1 MTREE
6 REWMNQLVI
15 LIQAEKDPQKI
26 SALVRELNDFL
37 EERELRLR
45 DRSKSF

>member
-26 SALVRELNDFL
+26 SVLVRELNDFL
-37 EERELRLR
+37 EESELRL
-45 DRSKSF
+45 